1 MIRKALPGDVPALHA
16 MIRELAAFHDED
28 ETEATDE
35 QLHDALFGADP
46 GVFALIAEAPGEHG
60 PEPAGFALW
69 FRNFSTWTGTHG
81 VYLEDLYVRPQHRG
95 GGHGKALLAA
105 LAGICVERGYDRF
118 EWSAHTENTAAIDFY
133 KSLGAE
139 EKDIW
144 TGFRLSGAPLH
155 TLAESRSVNMQ

>member
-1 MIRKALPGDVPALHA
+1 MIRRAVPDDVPALHA

-35 QLHDALFGADP
+35 QLYEALFGEDP
-46 GVFALIAEAPGEHG
+46 GVFALIAEAEGQEA
-60 PEPAGFALW
+60 EPAGFALW

-81 VYLEDLYVRPQHRG
+81 VYLEDLYVRPQHRS

-118 EWSAHTENTAAIDFY
+118 EWSAHQENTAAIDFY

-144 TGFRLSGAPLH
+144 TGFRLSGEPLR
-155 TLAESRSVNMQ
+155 TLATSRSVNMQ